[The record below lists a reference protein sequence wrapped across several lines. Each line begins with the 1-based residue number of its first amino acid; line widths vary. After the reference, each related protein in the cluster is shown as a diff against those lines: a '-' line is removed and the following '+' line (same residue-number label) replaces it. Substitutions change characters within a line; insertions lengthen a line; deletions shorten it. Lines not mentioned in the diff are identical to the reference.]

1 MNHLHSEVTLGPGQ
15 AVIVHLD
22 QRANV
27 KVMDAA
33 NYERYR
39 RDGSHEYFGG
49 SATRSPAVIRP
60 PHAGRWH
67 VAIDLG
73 GAGGSVRASVRTA

>member
-1 MNHLHSEVTLGPGQ
+1 MSHLHSALTLGAGQ

-22 QRANV
+22 RRANV

-39 RDGSHEYFGG
+39 RGGSHEYFGG
-49 SATRSPAVIRP
+49 SATRSPAVVRP
-60 PHAGRWH
+60 PRPGRWH

-73 GAGGSVRASVRTA
+73 GASGSVRATVRIA